1 MAPRIAQLSE
11 QIVAHFHPDKIILF
25 GSQAYGT
32 PTTESDIDLLV
43 VMDYEGRYTIQ
54 AIKILQSLNTHTPI
68 DLLVRTPAQVSE
80 RLRLGDRFMQEI
92 MERGKVLYEA
102 NHAGM
107 D

>member
-1 MAPRIAQLSE
+1 MRIAQFSK
-11 QIVAHFHPDKIILF
+11 QIVTYFHPDKIILF

-32 PTTESDIDLLV
+32 PKPESDIDLLV
-43 VMDYEGRYTIQ
+43 VMDYEGQHTMQ
-54 AIKILQSLNTHTPI
+54 AIKILQYLNTLASI

-102 NHAGM
+102 HHTGR